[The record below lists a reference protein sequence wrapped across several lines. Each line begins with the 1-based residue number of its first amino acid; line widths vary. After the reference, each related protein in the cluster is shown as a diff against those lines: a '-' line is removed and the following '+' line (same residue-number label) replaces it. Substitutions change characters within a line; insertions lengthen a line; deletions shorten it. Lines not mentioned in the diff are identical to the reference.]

1 MPEDDETV
9 DDSQDDD
16 DITTNTKLRSYA
28 EALEEEGIDAD
39 EIMMDIVVQ
48 ESLDL
53 ARSAQVGDT
62 AGAGSSKSR
71 PARTPAAA
79 LRAAAAER
87 RLSRAQDS
95 VSEVIDVDAYE
106 SDPLDILSDLSSED
120 EPLKGKGKAKA
131 KGKAMAKAK
140 GSAKTT
146 SNKKTSWAERKREQ
160 KRLDTERKAE
170 EKILRKKLGR
180 KLTQVYL
187 ILGKNIFIPDILHS
201 TIRILWLWNGIIR
214 NSGMCGVT

>member
-16 DITTNTKLRSYA
+16 DITTNTRLRSYA
-28 EALEEEGIDAD
+28 EALAEEGIDAD

-62 AGAGSSKSR
+62 SGAGSSKPK

-87 RLSRAQDS
+87 RLSHTQS
-95 VSEVIDVDAYE
+95 GVSEAIDVDAYE
-106 SDPLDILSDLSSED
+106 SDPLDMLSDLSSED

-131 KGKAMAKAK
+131 KGKGKAKAKAK
-140 GSAKTT
+140 GSTKTI
-146 SNKKTSWAERKREQ
+146 SNKKISWAERKREQ

-170 EKILRKKLGR
+170 EKALRKKLGR

-187 ILGKNIFIPDILHS
+187 MLVKDIFVPNIFI
-201 TIRILWLWNGIIR
+201 
-214 NSGMCGVT
+214 